1 VSGELRFAGGLLLL
15 AACAHGPV
23 SLSERHDPGSTTPLP
38 ALAADCAA
46 AVPAAE
52 AIAVPY
58 DRAVTVLTF
67 LCEDQSRVA
76 CPPCPP
82 DADCAACLPRA
93 WIFCDTPSAVDHAQA
108 LWVLE
113 PPPNLV
119 LTVGRRYLLQG
130 KKAAAREL
138 WLDVIRS
145 AD

>member
-1 VSGELRFAGGLLLL
+1 MLLIL

-23 SLSERHDPGSTTPLP
+23 PLSDRRDPGLSTPLP
-38 ALAADCAA
+38 AHAGDIAA
-46 AVPAAE
+46 AIPAAE

-67 LCEDQSRVA
+67 FCEDQSRA
-76 CPPCPP
+76 QCPPCPEG
-82 DADCAACLPRA
+82 ADCAACLPRA
-93 WIFCDTPSAVDHAQA
+93 WMFCDTPSAVDHVHA

-130 KKAAAREL
+130 KKVTAREL
-138 WLDVIRS
+138 WLDAIRS
-145 AD
+145 VD